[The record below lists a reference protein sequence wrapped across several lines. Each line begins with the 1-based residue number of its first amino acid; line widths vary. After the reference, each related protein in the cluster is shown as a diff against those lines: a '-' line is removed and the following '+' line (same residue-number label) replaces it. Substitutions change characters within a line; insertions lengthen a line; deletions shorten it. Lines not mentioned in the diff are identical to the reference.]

1 MFVEL
6 LCTCKRYRP
15 LLTSTSTAFSNLLI
29 AAAKPSHKTGPQQIV
44 RLDWSQSPAAVVT
57 YSDVYLRYS
66 VLSYLKGAL

>member
-1 MFVEL
+1 MQHPSPTLSGVQTGL
-6 LCTCKRYRP
+6 LENT
-15 LLTSTSTAFSNLLI
+15 NLLI